1 MLAGSAIGER
11 GTQLIMRTFHTGGAA
26 TAANH
31 DVLQEIIDNDPIA
44 NLEK

>member
-1 MLAGSAIGER
+1 MIAGSAIGER

-26 TAANH
+26 IEAKH